1 MKLVN
6 PYDIKHTIRKN
17 NMRNIVIETGEENI
31 FVKKE
36 NKFIVTKDFLKHC
49 PYLFSRCYWL
59 QKIDLTNVDFSE
71 IETMR
76 GWFAN
81 NLYLTQIL
89 FPQKSNCF
97 KLQSLNRCF
106 YDTKIKNIDLS
117 FMRFKKNKV
126 NLGYCFNLMQ
136 EVETVILP
144 KCMSLD
150 MTSIFSNC
158 YNLSKVVMPVTVKR
172 FQEFDEPLY
181 KAFYLANN
189 LKFVDFSDNFSK
201 DPKNLFVQNKFNLSF
216 IPSDCVVVLPNI
228 PS

>member
-36 NKFIVTKDFLKHC
+36 NKFIVTKDFLKHY
-49 PYLFSRCYWL
+49 PYLFSRCYSL
-59 QKIDLTNVDFSE
+59 QKIDLSNFDFSE

-76 GWFAN
+76 GWFSN
-81 NLYLTQIL
+81 CIHLTEIL
-89 FPQKSNCF
+89 FPKQSDCF

-106 YDTKIKNIDLS
+106 YSTDMKNVDLS
-117 FMRFKKNKV
+117 FMRFKNNKV
-126 NLGYCFNLMQ
+126 NLCYCFSLMA
-136 EVETVILP
+136 EVKTVILP
-144 KCMSLD
+144 KCISLD
-150 MTSIFSNC
+150 MNSIFSNC

-189 LKFVDFSDNFSK
+189 LKFVDFSDNFS
-201 DPKNLFVQNKFNLSF
+201 DTPKNLFVQNKFNLSF